1 MSLQWKRGLQ
11 RLYFLAA
18 VIWILSAGG
27 FTYWQVRSEKDS
39 ACDQVKQ
46 AETVKRN
53 ATLHHQPQNG
63 NGGAPQLSATPTPKS
78 SLDVLN
84 EVAGKPSLA
93 DRIDEVAE
101 AEKEGAGVNVLEFLE
116 YNRRICNSKT
126 PVKSALE
133 VAFIPALLGYALFL
147 AGCWVASGFKSTH

>member
-1 MSLQWKRGLQ
+1 MPLQWKRGLQ

-27 FTYWQVRSEKDS
+27 LTYWQIHSEKNS
-39 ACDQVKQ
+39 ACDQVKL

-53 ATLHHQPQNG
+53 AALRQPPQNG
-63 NGGAPQLSATPTPKS
+63 DSVATPPGTPTPKS

-93 DRIDEVAE
+93 DRFNEVAE
-101 AEKEGAGVNVLEFLE
+101 AEKEGISENVIEFLE

-147 AGCWVASGFKSTH
+147 AGCWVASGFKSAH